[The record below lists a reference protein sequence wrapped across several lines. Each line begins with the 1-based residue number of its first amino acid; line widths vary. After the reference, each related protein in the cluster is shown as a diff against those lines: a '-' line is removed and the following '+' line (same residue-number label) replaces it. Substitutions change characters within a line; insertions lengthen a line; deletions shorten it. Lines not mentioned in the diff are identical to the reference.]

1 MSIDAVIR
9 ATKLTQE
16 QQILRSAG
24 LVTLLTVVSR
34 FLGYVRDLAIAV
46 LLGTSLAAD
55 AFVIAFRIP
64 NLLRRL
70 TAEGAMTGA
79 FVPVFSQYRVERPGE
94 SWNFANKMF
103 WTLGTM
109 LVAVTILGIIFAP
122 AIVRVFTL
130 LSPNPE
136 QWSLA
141 VLLTRITF
149 PYCTLIALTALCSAA
164 LNTLRVFG
172 LPAATPIFLNLTIIT
187 AAVAAWL
194 FDYSQVAVALA
205 LGVVGGG
212 VLQLLVQVPALV
224 RRGMRFR
231 FGLSF
236 RHPGIRRVARLI
248 LPAFWGAGIYQ
259 VNVLISTIFAT
270 SAWVPQGSVA
280 ALYYADRVMEVA
292 LGAYAISIATVILP
306 VMAQQAAE
314 RNLAAVKQTLTFALR
329 NVGFIILPAAVG
341 LMVLNEPIIRVLF
354 EHQAFSSQST
364 ALTARALVFYAVG
377 LPAFAA
383 VRLVVQAFY
392 ALQDTATPVRMAA
405 VALVVNIA
413 LCYLLVRPLQHAGL
427 ALATSLASYVNLF
440 TLYVILRRRLGA
452 VDERAVGVSLL
463 RAGVASAGMALLCWE
478 LERYFGL
485 MKLDSFAVLVVGF
498 GVTLLVALGVYAFLA
513 WLLRA
518 EELGEVHTLVA
529 GRRAR
534 ATVEGASV
542 VLPSASKN
550 K

>member
-1 MSIDAVIR
+1 VSIDTR
-9 ATKLTQE
+9 EHATNLTQE
-16 QQILRSAG
+16 EQILKSAG
-24 LVTLLTVVSR
+24 VVTLLTIVSR
-34 FLGYVRDLAIAV
+34 FFGYARDLAIAI

-79 FVPVFSQYRVERPGE
+79 FVPVFSQYRLERRDE
-94 SWNFANKMF
+94 SWDFANKMF
-103 WTLGTM
+103 WTLGAV
-109 LVAVTILGIIFAP
+109 LAAVTILGIIFAP

-130 LSPNPE
+130 LSRAPE

-149 PYCTLIALTALCSAA
+149 PYCTLIALTALCSAV

-172 LPAATPIFLNLTIIT
+172 LPAATPIFLNLAIIT

-194 FDYSQVAVALA
+194 FDYRQVAVALA
-205 LGVVGGG
+205 LGVVVGGL
-212 VLQLLVQVPALV
+212 LQLLVQVPALV
-224 RRGMRFR
+224 RRGMHFR
-231 FGLSF
+231 FGVSF
-236 RHPGIRRVARLI
+236 RHPGIRRVTRLI
-248 LPAFWGAGIYQ
+248 LPAFAGVGIYQ

-292 LGAYAISIATVILP
+292 LGAYAISVATVILP

-314 RNLAAVKQTLTFALR
+314 RNLAAVKQTLAFSLR

-341 LMVLNEPIIRVLF
+341 LVVLNAPIIRVLF
-354 EHQAFSSQST
+354 EHQAFGSQST
-364 ALTARALVFYAVG
+364 ALTARALAFYALG

-405 VALVVNIA
+405 VALVVNIV

-427 ALATSLASYVNLF
+427 ALATSLASYVNF
-440 TLYVILRRRLGA
+440 FALYVILRQRLGA
-452 VDERAVGVSLL
+452 IHERAVGVSLL
-463 RAGVASAGMALLCWE
+463 RAGVASTGMALLCWG
-478 LERYFGL
+478 LARYFGL
-485 MKLDSFAVLVVGF
+485 MTLNSFAALVVVF
-498 GVTLLVALGVYAFLA
+498 GITLLVALGVYVFLA

-518 EELGEVHTLVA
+518 EELSEVYTLLA
-529 GRRAR
+529 GRRVR
-534 ATVEGASV
+534 VPVEGAQVAS
-542 VLPSASKN
+542 PSATKN

>member
-1 MSIDAVIR
+1 MSIDTGGRV
-9 ATKLTQE
+9 TNLTQE
-16 QQILRSAG
+16 QQILKSAG
-24 LVTLLTVVSR
+24 LVSVLTVVSR
-34 FLGYVRDLAIAV
+34 LFGYARDLTVAI

-79 FVPVFSQYRVERPGE
+79 FVPVFSQYRVERPDE
-94 SWNFANKMF
+94 SWDFANKMF
-103 WTLGTM
+103 WTLGMM
-109 LVAVTILGIIFAP
+109 LAAVTLLGIIFAP

-172 LPAATPIFLNLTIIT
+172 LPAATPIFLNLAIIL

-194 FDYSQVAVALA
+194 FGYHQVAVALA

-212 VLQLLVQVPALV
+212 ALQLLVQVPALV

-231 FGLSF
+231 FGVSF

-248 LPAFWGAGIYQ
+248 LPAFVGVGIYQ
-259 VNVLISTIFAT
+259 VNVLISTVFAT

-292 LGAYAISIATVILP
+292 LGVYAISVATVILP
-306 VMAQQAAE
+306 AMAQQAAE
-314 RNLAAVKQTLTFALR
+314 RNLAAVKQTLAFAWR
-329 NVGFIILPAAVG
+329 NVGFIILPATVG

-354 EHQAFSSQST
+354 EHEAFGSQST

-392 ALQDTATPVRMAA
+392 ALQDTVTPVRMAA
-405 VALVVNIA
+405 VALVVNIVF
-413 LCYLLVRPLQHAGL
+413 CYWLVRPMQHAGL
-427 ALATSLASYVNLF
+427 ALATSLASYVNF
-440 TLYVILRRRLGA
+440 FALYVVLRRRLGGIG
-452 VDERAVGVSLL
+452 ERAVGVSLL
-463 RAGVASAGMALLCWE
+463 RAGVASAGMALLCWR

-485 MKLDSFAVLVVGF
+485 MTLDSFAVLVVWF
-498 GVTLLVALGVYAFLA
+498 GVTLLAALGAYTFLA

-518 EELGEVHTLVA
+518 GELGEFYTLVA
-529 GRRAR
+529 GRRR
-534 ATVEGASV
+534 ATAASV
-542 VLPSASKN
+542 VLRSASEN